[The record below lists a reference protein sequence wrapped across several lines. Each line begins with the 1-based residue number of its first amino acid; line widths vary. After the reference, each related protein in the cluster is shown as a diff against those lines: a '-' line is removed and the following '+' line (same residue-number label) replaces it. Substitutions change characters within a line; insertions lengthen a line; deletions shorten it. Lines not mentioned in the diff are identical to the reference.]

1 MIKNVKIF
9 TQRIGFELIVLFVCF
24 CVFMALSPFG
34 FLLAKIGDE
43 GAVVNDKKQAHAP
56 AFL

>member
-1 MIKNVKIF
+1 MLIF
-9 TQRIGFELIVLFVCF
+9 SCNALVLSILYFF
-24 CVFMALSPFG
+24 CVFLCVHGFVSFR

-43 GAVVNDKKQAHAP
+43 GTVVNDKKQAHAP